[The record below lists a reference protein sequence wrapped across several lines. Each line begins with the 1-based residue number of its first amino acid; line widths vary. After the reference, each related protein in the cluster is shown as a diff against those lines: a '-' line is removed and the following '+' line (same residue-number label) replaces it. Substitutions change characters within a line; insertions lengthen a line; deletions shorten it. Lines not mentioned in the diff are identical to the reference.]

1 MIETVEEIGRWTIT
15 IYTYCI
21 LFYVITSW
29 IPALREN
36 PLGKIVTKLVEPYL
50 RLFRFIPPIGMI
62 DISPVV
68 AIFAF
73 SYLSQ
78 FLLLG
83 IVECIRLFV

>member
-1 MIETVEEIGRWTIT
+1 MIESVELIGRWIIM

-21 LFYVITSW
+21 LFYVISSW

-36 PLGKIVTKLVEPYL
+36 PLGKIVSKLIEPYL

-73 SYLSQ
+73 NYLSQ

-83 IVECIRLFV
+83 IIECLKLFV